1 MIHVWLT
8 TIKFAYFE
16 AEVYTDDINYIPV
29 NAISDS
35 WVIWLVPFKSHGG
48 LLSDVEGIFIS
59 QESGSVSDL

>member
-1 MIHVWLT
+1 MT

-35 WVIWLVPFKSHGG
+35 
-48 LLSDVEGIFIS
+48 
-59 QESGSVSDL
+59 